1 MNLSKWLEDARALAS
16 PHLVVVLVGNKSDRE
31 EDREV
36 EWEEASRWAAAHST
50 CPFDGPSWA
59 DLVNCCTPRRP
70 LPRDVLADG
79 RQRGGA
85 LPARYTIRLVIDRI
99 RSAGSGEGG
108 KRCELRGSRAA
119 AREQFQSAQLWELW
133 ELERRAETRPWET

>member
-1 MNLSKWLEDARALAS
+1 MVVVQDKGLIVYCRRDSFLNLSRWLGDARALAS

-36 EWEEASRWAAAHST
+36 EWEEASKWAAEHST
-50 CPFDGPSWA
+50 YSCDGRMISWLIY
-59 DLVNCCTPRRP
+59 DRCP

-85 LPARYTIRLVIDRI
+85 VPASCTIHFTVDRI
-99 RSAGSGEGG
+99 GNTGSREGR
-108 KRCELRGSRAA
+108 KWSELRRSRPA
-119 AREQFQSAQLWELW
+119 ARE
-133 ELERRAETRPWET
+133 